1 MIILGGIILFYK
13 GYLLLKEANIIHPD
27 IEIISLVMATAFIIG
42 LLKNKF
48 IMSKFNRHNIK
59 RINELKDPKIHQFFD
74 SRFFFFLALMI
85 LAGISLSNLASGN
98 YTMLLIIGGFDL
110 ALSTALLK
118 SSTIFFMN
126 ESLN

>member
-59 RINELKDPKIHQFFD
+59 RINELKDPKIHQF
-74 SRFFFFLALMI
+74 
-85 LAGISLSNLASGN
+85 LSNLASGN

-126 ESLN
+126 KSLN